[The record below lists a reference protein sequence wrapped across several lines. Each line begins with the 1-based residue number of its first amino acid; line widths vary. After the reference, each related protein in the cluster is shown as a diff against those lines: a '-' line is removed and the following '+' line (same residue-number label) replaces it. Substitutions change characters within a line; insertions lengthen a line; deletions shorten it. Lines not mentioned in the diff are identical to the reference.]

1 MWDGPVPERAP
12 SMADYEDCPTTPVM
26 SSKKEIMGLSTEFI
40 GFRHCGKEKAPA
52 ICRRRAARWAGSVP
66 CGGYEGSAS
75 TMPAATVFDVA
86 SSIRMKLPVVRL
98 RA

>member
-1 MWDGPVPERAP
+1 MRFPRRSPLSIASDGEPQARDRTP
-12 SMADYEDCPTTPVM
+12 SYRKSGGEV
-26 SSKKEIMGLSTEFI
+26 G
-40 GFRHCGKEKAPA
+40 
-52 ICRRRAARWAGSVP
+52 P